1 MKKILFSVQE
11 KDYMGVFM
19 KKIDLHIHT
28 NKSDGLLSPK
38 EIIDEAK
45 RKQVQTIAIADHDT
59 VDAYTDEVYNY
70 AKDNEI
76 ELITAVEI
84 STKTKKCGIHVL
96 GYNIDTSS
104 KYLNESLKKIRNARH
119 DYLHN
124 VANKLNEMNYIL
136 NINKLD
142 MIEAVTKAHIAMDII
157 SNKTNEKQ
165 LLKQFGHIPS
175 KGEFIETIMNENC
188 PAYVKKKTVTPKE
201 AAEII
206 RKAGGKVVLAHP
218 VAYVHEDNLT
228 MNEILEIINDMK
240 ADGLEA
246 NYIYTDRNNNI
257 VNEIEKWNKF
267 AEENHLFVTI
277 GSDFHMEDGNHAEIG
292 LENVGVVLE
301 DEKADEILE
310 KIRV

>member
-59 VDAYTDEVYNY
+59 VEAYTDEVYNY
-70 AKDNEI
+70 AKHNGI

-175 KGEFIETIMNENC
+175 KGKFIETIMNENC
-188 PAYVKKKTVTPKE
+188 PAYVKKETVTPKE

-310 KIRV
+310 KIK

>member
-188 PAYVKKKTVTPKE
+188 PAYVKKETVTPKE

-310 KIRV
+310 KIK

>member
-1 MKKILFSVQE
+1 
-11 KDYMGVFM
+11 M

-28 NKSDGLLSPK
+28 NKSDGLLLPK

-45 RKQVQTIAIADHDT
+45 RKHVQTIAIADHDT

-188 PAYVKKKTVTPKE
+188 PAYVKKETVTPKE
-201 AAEII
+201 ASEII

-218 VAYVHEDNLT
+218 VAYVYEDNLKI
-228 MNEILEIINDMK
+228 NEILEIINDMK

-277 GSDFHMEDGNHAEIG
+277 GSDFHMEDRNHAEIG

-301 DEKADEILE
+301 DEKANEILE
-310 KIRV
+310 KLRG

>member
-1 MKKILFSVQE
+1 
-11 KDYMGVFM
+11 MGVFM
-19 KKIDLHIHT
+19 KKIDLHVHT

-70 AKDNEI
+70 AKDNGI

-104 KYLNESLKKIRNARH
+104 KYLNDSLKKIRNARH

-157 SNKTNEKQ
+157 SNKTNEEQ

-175 KGEFIETIMNENC
+175 KGKFIETIMNENC
-188 PAYVKKKTVTPKE
+188 PAYVKKETVTPKE

-240 ADGLEA
+240 ADGLET
-246 NYIYTDRNNNI
+246 NYIYTDKNNNI

-267 AEENHLFVTI
+267 AKENHLFVTI

-301 DEKADEILE
+301 DEKANEILE
-310 KIRV
+310 KIRG

>member
-1 MKKILFSVQE
+1 
-11 KDYMGVFM
+11 M

-70 AKDNEI
+70 AKDNGI

-188 PAYVKKKTVTPKE
+188 PAYVKKETVTPKE

-301 DEKADEILE
+301 DEKVNEILE
-310 KIRV
+310 KLRG

>member
-1 MKKILFSVQE
+1 
-11 KDYMGVFM
+11 MGVFM

-70 AKDNEI
+70 AKDNGI

-228 MNEILEIINDMK
+228 INEILEIINDMK

-310 KIRV
+310 KIK

>member
-1 MKKILFSVQE
+1 
-11 KDYMGVFM
+11 M

-45 RKQVQTIAIADHDT
+45 KKHVQTIAIADHDT

-157 SNKTNEKQ
+157 SNKKNEKQ

-188 PAYVKKKTVTPKE
+188 PAYVKKETVTPKE

-301 DEKADEILE
+301 DEKVNEILE
-310 KIRV
+310 KLRG

>member
-1 MKKILFSVQE
+1 
-11 KDYMGVFM
+11 MGVFM

-70 AKDNEI
+70 AKDNGI

-188 PAYVKKKTVTPKE
+188 PAYVKKETVTPKE

-206 RKAGGKVVLAHP
+206 RKSGGKVVLAHP

-228 MNEILEIINDMK
+228 MNEVLEIINDMK

>member
-1 MKKILFSVQE
+1 
-11 KDYMGVFM
+11 M

-28 NKSDGLLSPK
+28 NKSDGLLSPI

-45 RKQVQTIAIADHDT
+45 KKHVQTIAIADHDT

-70 AKDNEI
+70 AKKNEI

-96 GYNIDTSS
+96 GYNIDVNNEYFNKS
-104 KYLNESLKKIRNARH
+104 LNKIRNARH

-124 VANKLNEMNYIL
+124 VANKLKDMNYIL
-136 NINKLD
+136 NVNKLD
-142 MIEAVTKAHIAMDII
+142 MIDAVTKAHIAMDVI
-157 SNKTNEKQ
+157 SNKKNKNK
-165 LLKQFGHIPS
+165 LLEQFGHIPG
-175 KGEFIETIMNENC
+175 KGEFIESIMNENC
-188 PAYVKKKTVTPKE
+188 PAYVKKETVTPKE
-201 AAEII
+201 ASEII

-228 MNEILEIINDMK
+228 TNEILEIINDMN

-246 NYIYTDRNNNI
+246 NYIYTDRNDNI
-257 VNEIEKWNKF
+257 INETNKWNKF
-267 AEENHLFVTI
+267 AEDNNLFVTI

-292 LENVGVVLE
+292 LENVGIVLE
-301 DEKADEILE
+301 DSIINEIL
-310 KIRV
+310 KKLKK

>member
-1 MKKILFSVQE
+1 
-11 KDYMGVFM
+11 MGVFM

-70 AKDNEI
+70 AKDNGI

-124 VANKLNEMNYIL
+124 VANKLDEMNYIL

-188 PAYVKKKTVTPKE
+188 PAYVKKETVTPKE

-228 MNEILEIINDMK
+228 MNEVLEIINDMK

-277 GSDFHMEDGNHAEIG
+277 GSDFHMEDGGNHAEIG

-301 DEKADEILE
+301 DEKVNEILE
-310 KIRV
+310 KLRG

>member
-1 MKKILFSVQE
+1 
-11 KDYMGVFM
+11 
-19 KKIDLHIHT
+19 
-28 NKSDGLLSPK
+28 
-38 EIIDEAK
+38 
-45 RKQVQTIAIADHDT
+45 
-59 VDAYTDEVYNY
+59 
-70 AKDNEI
+70 
-76 ELITAVEI
+76 
-84 STKTKKCGIHVL
+84 
-96 GYNIDTSS
+96 
-104 KYLNESLKKIRNARH
+104 
-119 DYLHN
+119 
-124 VANKLNEMNYIL
+124 MNYIL

-188 PAYVKKKTVTPKE
+188 PAYVKKETVTPKE

-277 GSDFHMEDGNHAEIG
+277 GSDFHMEDGENHAEIG

-301 DEKADEILE
+301 DEKVNEILE
-310 KIRV
+310 KLRG

>member
-1 MKKILFSVQE
+1 
-11 KDYMGVFM
+11 MGVFM

-45 RKQVQTIAIADHDT
+45 RKQVQTIEIADHDT

-188 PAYVKKKTVTPKE
+188 PAYVKKETVTPKE

-206 RKAGGKVVLAHP
+206 RKAGGRVVLAHP

-301 DEKADEILE
+301 DEKANEILE
-310 KIRV
+310 KIRA

>member
-1 MKKILFSVQE
+1 
-11 KDYMGVFM
+11 M

-45 RKQVQTIAIADHDT
+45 RKHVQTIAIADHDT

-84 STKTKKCGIHVL
+84 STKTEKCGIHVL

-175 KGEFIETIMNENC
+175 KWEFIETIMNENC
-188 PAYVKKKTVTPKE
+188 PAYVKKETVTPKE
-201 AAEII
+201 AAKII
-206 RKAGGKVVLAHP
+206 RKAGGRVVLAHP

-277 GSDFHMEDGNHAEIG
+277 GSDFHMEDRNHAEIG

-310 KIRV
+310 KLRG

>member
-1 MKKILFSVQE
+1 
-11 KDYMGVFM
+11 M

-45 RKQVQTIAIADHDT
+45 RKHVQTIAIADHDT

-188 PAYVKKKTVTPKE
+188 PAYVKKETVTPKE
-201 AAEII
+201 AAKII
-206 RKAGGKVVLAHP
+206 RKAGGRVVLAHP

-301 DEKADEILE
+301 DEKANEILE
-310 KIRV
+310 KIRE

>member
-1 MKKILFSVQE
+1 
-11 KDYMGVFM
+11 MGVFM

-45 RKQVQTIAIADHDT
+45 RKHVQTIAIADHDT

-165 LLKQFGHIPS
+165 LLKQFGNIPS

-188 PAYVKKKTVTPKE
+188 PAYVKKETVTPKE

-301 DEKADEILE
+301 DEKANEILE
-310 KIRV
+310 KLRG

>member
-1 MKKILFSVQE
+1 
-11 KDYMGVFM
+11 M

-45 RKQVQTIAIADHDT
+45 RKHVQTIAIADHDT

-119 DYLHN
+119 DYLHD
-124 VANKLNEMNYIL
+124 VANKLIEMNYIL

-188 PAYVKKKTVTPKE
+188 PAYVKKETVTPKE

-218 VAYVHEDNLT
+218 VAYVYEDNLKI
-228 MNEILEIINDMK
+228 NEILEIINDMK

-267 AEENHLFVTI
+267 AEENNLFVKI
-277 GSDFHMEDGNHAEIG
+277 GSDFHMEDRNHAEIG

-301 DEKADEILE
+301 DEKANEILE
-310 KIRV
+310 KLRG

>member
-1 MKKILFSVQE
+1 
-11 KDYMGVFM
+11 MGVFM

-70 AKDNEI
+70 AKDNGI

-96 GYNIDTSS
+96 GYNIHTSS

-188 PAYVKKKTVTPKE
+188 PAYVKKETVTPKE

-228 MNEILEIINDMK
+228 MNEVLEIINDMK

-277 GSDFHMEDGNHAEIG
+277 GSDFHMENGNHAEIG

-301 DEKADEILE
+301 DEKANEILE
-310 KIRV
+310 KIRA

>member
-1 MKKILFSVQE
+1 
-11 KDYMGVFM
+11 M

-45 RKQVQTIAIADHDT
+45 RKHVQTIAIADHDT
-59 VDAYTDEVYNY
+59 IDAYTDEVYNY

-104 KYLNESLKKIRNARH
+104 KYLNERLKKIRNARH

-188 PAYVKKKTVTPKE
+188 PAYVKKETVTPKE

-310 KIRV
+310 KIRG

>member
-1 MKKILFSVQE
+1 
-11 KDYMGVFM
+11 MGVFM

-96 GYNIDTSS
+96 GYNIDTSN

-119 DYLHN
+119 DYLYN

-175 KGEFIETIMNENC
+175 KGEFIEIIMNENC
-188 PAYVKKKTVTPKE
+188 PAYVKKETVTPKE

-228 MNEILEIINDMK
+228 MNEVLEIINDMK

-310 KIRV
+310 KIK

>member
-1 MKKILFSVQE
+1 
-11 KDYMGVFM
+11 M

-45 RKQVQTIAIADHDT
+45 RKHVQTIAIADHDT

-175 KGEFIETIMNENC
+175 KGEFIETTMNENC
-188 PAYVKKKTVTPKE
+188 PAYVKKETVTPKE

-218 VAYVHEDNLT
+218 VAYVYEDNLKI
-228 MNEILEIINDMK
+228 NEILEIINDMK

-277 GSDFHMEDGNHAEIG
+277 GSDFHMEDRNHAEIG

-301 DEKADEILE
+301 DEKANEILE
-310 KIRV
+310 KIRE

>member
-1 MKKILFSVQE
+1 
-11 KDYMGVFM
+11 M

-45 RKQVQTIAIADHDT
+45 RKHVKTIAIADHDT

-70 AKDNEI
+70 AKDNGI

-142 MIEAVTKAHIAMDII
+142 MIGAVTKAHIAMDII

-188 PAYVKKKTVTPKE
+188 PAYVKKETVTPKE

-310 KIRV
+310 KIK

>member
-1 MKKILFSVQE
+1 
-11 KDYMGVFM
+11 M

-45 RKQVQTIAIADHDT
+45 RKHVQTIAIADHDT
-59 VDAYTDEVYNY
+59 IDAYTDEVYNY

-96 GYNIDTSS
+96 GYNIDTSN

-124 VANKLNEMNYIL
+124 VANKLNKMNYIL

-142 MIEAVTKAHIAMDII
+142 MIEVVTKAHIAMDII

-188 PAYVKKKTVTPKE
+188 PTYVKKETVTPKE

-301 DEKADEILE
+301 DEKANEILE
-310 KIRV
+310 KIRG

>member
-59 VDAYTDEVYNY
+59 VEAYTDEVYNY
-70 AKDNEI
+70 AKHNGI

-96 GYNIDTSS
+96 GYNIDTRS

-175 KGEFIETIMNENC
+175 KGKFIETIMNENC
-188 PAYVKKKTVTPKE
+188 PAYVKKETVTPKE

-310 KIRV
+310 KIK

>member
-1 MKKILFSVQE
+1 
-11 KDYMGVFM
+11 M

-45 RKQVQTIAIADHDT
+45 KKHVQTIAIADHDT

-96 GYNIDTSS
+96 GYNIDTSN

-119 DYLHN
+119 DYLYN

-188 PAYVKKKTVTPKE
+188 PAYVKKETVTPKE

-310 KIRV
+310 KIK

>member
-1 MKKILFSVQE
+1 
-11 KDYMGVFM
+11 M

-45 RKQVQTIAIADHDT
+45 KKHVQTIAIADHDT

-70 AKDNEI
+70 AKDNGI

-96 GYNIDTSS
+96 GYNIDTSN

-119 DYLHN
+119 DYLYN

-201 AAEII
+201 VAEII

-218 VAYVHEDNLT
+218 VAYVYEDNLKI
-228 MNEILEIINDMK
+228 NEILEIINDMK

-310 KIRV
+310 KIK

>member
-1 MKKILFSVQE
+1 
-11 KDYMGVFM
+11 MGVFM

-45 RKQVQTIAIADHDT
+45 RKHVQTIAIADHDT

-188 PAYVKKKTVTPKE
+188 PAYVKKETVTPKE
-201 AAEII
+201 ASEII

-218 VAYVHEDNLT
+218 VAYVYEDNLKI
-228 MNEILEIINDMK
+228 NEILEIINDMK

-301 DEKADEILE
+301 DEKANEILE
-310 KIRV
+310 KIRG

>member
-1 MKKILFSVQE
+1 
-11 KDYMGVFM
+11 M

-70 AKDNEI
+70 AKDNGI

-175 KGEFIETIMNENC
+175 KGKFIETIMNENC
-188 PAYVKKKTVTPKE
+188 PAYVKKETVTPKE

-310 KIRV
+310 KIK

>member
-1 MKKILFSVQE
+1 
-11 KDYMGVFM
+11 M

-45 RKQVQTIAIADHDT
+45 RKHVQTIAIADHDT
-59 VDAYTDEVYNY
+59 IDAYTDEVYNY

-84 STKTKKCGIHVL
+84 STTTKKCGIHVL
-96 GYNIDTSS
+96 GYNIDTSN

-124 VANKLNEMNYIL
+124 VANKLNKMNYIL

-188 PAYVKKKTVTPKE
+188 PAYVKKETVTPKE
-201 AAEII
+201 VAEII

-310 KIRV
+310 KIK

>member
-1 MKKILFSVQE
+1 
-11 KDYMGVFM
+11 M

-45 RKQVQTIAIADHDT
+45 KKHVQTIAIADHDT

-76 ELITAVEI
+76 ELITALEI

-96 GYNIDTSS
+96 GYNIDTSN

-119 DYLHN
+119 DYLYN

-188 PAYVKKKTVTPKE
+188 PAYVIKKTVTPKA

-310 KIRV
+310 KIRG

>member
-1 MKKILFSVQE
+1 
-11 KDYMGVFM
+11 MGVFM

-70 AKDNEI
+70 AKDNGI

-142 MIEAVTKAHIAMDII
+142 MIGAVTKAHIAMDII

-188 PAYVKKKTVTPKE
+188 PAYVKKETVTPKE

-277 GSDFHMEDGNHAEIG
+277 GSDFHMEDGNYAEIG

-310 KIRV
+310 KIK

>member
-1 MKKILFSVQE
+1 
-11 KDYMGVFM
+11 MGVFM

-70 AKDNEI
+70 AKDNGI

-201 AAEII
+201 VAEII

-310 KIRV
+310 KIK